1 MFRTSLWILAV
12 VLMASCNKTNEPA
25 AATES
30 KPATTEAG
38 TPQAGLRIG
47 VIYTDSL
54 ATRYEYQKGLAK
66 TLEDKAKRLE
76 ADMERRGR
84 AFEENIKILQ
94 SAAPNL
100 NQEQLQQAQMELA
113 QKEQELMQYRDARA
127 QELMQEQ
134 AKLNELIRDD
144 VETVIKEIQ
153 EELNLDFIYSVD
165 QASNI
170 LYANPAFDITDVAVE
185 KLNRNFRAKQG
196 KNAAPKK

>member
-1 MFRTSLWILAV
+1 
-12 VLMASCNKTNEPA
+12 
-25 AATES
+25 
-30 KPATTEAG
+30 
-38 TPQAGLRIG
+38 
-47 VIYTDSL
+47 
-54 ATRYEYQKGLAK
+54 
-66 TLEDKAKRLE
+66 
-76 ADMERRGR
+76 
-84 AFEENIKILQ
+84 
-94 SAAPNL
+94 
-100 NQEQLQQAQMELA
+100 
-113 QKEQELMQYRDARA
+113 MQYRDARA

-196 KNAAPKK
+196 QNAAPKK